1 MCEPMGRDRSSD
13 RGQVTILVVLAMGIF
28 LLAFIGFAT
37 DYTNFWFHRQ
47 AVQGAADASCQAA
60 AMDLLL
66 YAQGQSTPAVK
77 FTPVNGASID
87 CASAPTAAPCI
98 IAKKNGYDGT
108 LAANKVVMSFPA
120 SVAGATAPPGIAV
133 PYVQLDVTEQVRTY
147 FSRLLSKKSTVG
159 VHASATCGLG
169 ALAGPVPLVVL
180 HPTASGALA
189 ISGSGGITIIGGSQR
204 SVQVNSS
211 SQSAVSVGT
220 VNLSQAGPKNTGGDF
235 AVFGGPAT
243 KPGSVNLG
251 STGDWIYPSTPLS
264 DPYAQVA
271 APAQPG
277 SPANGTN
284 GKTAAYKLNG
294 CPASSG
300 CTEYSAGYYP
310 SGISVKNKDAIFD
323 PGLYYI
329 VGGMT
334 FGPNVTVRVSTA
346 NGDGSGGVVFYFKG
360 TGTISVDANSGKQ
373 ATSSAYYVNGSVS
386 PQGVASRALQCPGGA
401 AIPSQLPATVN
412 GNILLG
418 PCTGSFAD
426 PSGQNRGFVFFQ
438 DRSAAA
444 QPLWGGGGQ
453 FLLAGFMYFHQC
465 RADGTGSNCS
475 VPGGGGYGT
484 TFGMQGNA
492 CSGSYAVGSLITDA
506 ISLGGTPCIN
516 MILSPSKSFA
526 QLKVVFLQ

>member
-1 MCEPMGRDRSSD
+1 MCEPIGRDRSRD

-37 DYTNFWFHRQ
+37 DYTSFWFHRQ

-66 YAQGQSTPAVK
+66 YSQGQSTPAVK
-77 FTPVNGASID
+77 FTPVKGASID

-120 SVAGATAPPGIAV
+120 SVAGATAPPGVAV
-133 PYVQLDVTEQVRTY
+133 PYVQVDVTEQVRTY
-147 FSRLLSKKSTVG
+147 FSWLLSKKSAVG
-159 VHASATCGLG
+159 VHANATCGLG

-211 SQSAVSVGT
+211 SQSALSVGT

-251 STGDWIYPSTPLS
+251 STGNWIYPSTPIS

-271 APAQPG
+271 APTQPG
-277 SPANGTN
+277 APVNGTS
-284 GKTAAYKLNG
+284 GKSVAYKLNG

-300 CTEYSAGYYP
+300 CTEYTAYDP
-310 SGISVKNKDAIFD
+310 SGVSVKNKNAIFD
-323 PGLYYI
+323 PGLYYV

-346 NGDGSGGVVFYFKG
+346 NGDGAGASYFTSREPEQFQLMLTPANRRPARHTTSTGVCLRK
-360 TGTISVDANSGKQ
+360 
-373 ATSSAYYVNGSVS
+373 
-386 PQGVASRALQCPGGA
+386 ASLRALCSVRAVPRFHRNC
-401 AIPSQLPATVN
+401 LPTVN

-418 PCTGSFAD
+418 PCTGPLPIRQAKIAD
-426 PSGQNRGFVFFQ
+426 LCFSRT
-438 DRSAAA
+438 A
-444 QPLWGGGGQ
+444 QPPRNRYGAVADSFCWRDSCT
-453 FLLAGFMYFHQC
+453 FTSAGRTAPARTVQGREGVATERLSEC
-465 RADGTGSNCS
+465 RAMPVR
-475 VPGGGGYGT
+475 VP
-484 TFGMQGNA
+484 MQ
-492 CSGSYAVGSLITDA
+492 
-506 ISLGGTPCIN
+506 
-516 MILSPSKSFA
+516 
-526 QLKVVFLQ
+526 